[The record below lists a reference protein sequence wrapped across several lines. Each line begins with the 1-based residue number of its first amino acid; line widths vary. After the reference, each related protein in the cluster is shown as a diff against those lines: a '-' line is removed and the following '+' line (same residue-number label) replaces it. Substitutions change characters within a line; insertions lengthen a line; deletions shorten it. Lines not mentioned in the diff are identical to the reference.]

1 MSAKENKETGPKGR
15 ELIEIDDE
23 DKPYKVIKIEPP
35 ELEHLF
41 STPTP
46 RKQSTAL
53 EWFKIKPAVT
63 PKPKPA
69 EKPEAKPVEKA
80 GAKAT
85 TNDSEKAAMPVAKE
99 TAKSKEKEEK
109 DKKTAKIEMK
119 LKANRLKQEEIE
131 LIQERMELH
140 GE

>member
-1 MSAKENKETGPKGR
+1 MSAEENEETGPKGR
-15 ELIEIDDE
+15 ELIEVDDE

-35 ELEHLF
+35 ELERL
-41 STPTP
+41 
-46 RKQSTAL
+46 QSTVSEQLKNKSA
-53 EWFKIKPAVT
+53 KTSKP
-63 PKPKPA
+63 
-69 EKPEAKPVEKA
+69 KPVEKA

-85 TNDSEKAAMPVAKE
+85 TTDSEKATMPEAVAKE
-99 TAKSKEKEEK
+99 TPKSKEKEEK